1 MSKGDKKMNK
11 MPKTLEELAEMLS
24 KRDGISYEEELAI
37 IRDTAADM
45 EQAFYSGSLDL
56 AEQILREDLGLEPDY
71 LDLFIF

>member
-1 MSKGDKKMNK
+1 MNK

-37 IRDTAADM
+37 IRDVAADM
-45 EQAFYSGSLDL
+45 EHAFYNGNLDE
-56 AEQILREDLGLEPDY
+56 AEDILRMDLGLEPDY

>member
-1 MSKGDKKMNK
+1 MNK

-37 IRDTAADM
+37 IRDVAADL
-45 EQAFYSGSLDL
+45 EHAFYNGNLDE
-56 AEQILREDLGLEPDY
+56 AEDILRMDVGLEPDY

>member
-1 MSKGDKKMNK
+1 MSK

-37 IRDTAADM
+37 IRDVAADM
-45 EQAFYSGSLDL
+45 EHAFYNGNLDE
-56 AEQILREDLGLEPDY
+56 AEDILRMDLQLEPDF